1 MFESLVGFWYYQAAC
16 LIGGSEVSGL
26 STRPAARYVTV
37 RVFVFYIVIFETSS
51 NRSPPQKLSF
61 PILLDSTNQVTGP
74 GLLGLTGQR
83 VVLGLDQKPTRPRL
97 LRSLLRLVLGRSV
110 AKVAKAALYLEATEG
125 VLALGEARSKVQ

>member
-1 MFESLVGFWYYQAAC
+1 MFESLVGFWYYQTAG
-16 LIGGSEVSGL
+16 LIGASEVPGL
-26 STRPAARYVTV
+26 STRPAARCVTV

-97 LRSLLRLVLGRSV
+97 LRSL
-110 AKVAKAALYLEATEG
+110 EAG
-125 VLALGEARSKVQ
+125 ILKDKLSPAMC